1 MIFLNI
7 NTIIILLFVSV
18 ISLLGTLIGSSVGL
32 LIKNPSKRL
41 LGALIGL
48 AAGIMLSVVVF
59 DLIPECIKKWNFA
72 STIGT
77 SLIGIAIIA
86 FADKLT
92 SKKGVHS
99 NKHLQI
105 ALLTAIGLMLHNFPE
120 GIIMGCGFI
129 VGGSLGIKMCILIAV
144 HDIPEGIA
152 VAAPMVASKIDPL
165 KIFIY
170 TALTALPTAFG
181 ATMGIF
187 IGGVSESVLGTSLGL
202 ASGIML
208 YVVCGKMIPEANTI
222 YSGITTT
229 LGILMGFLLGLAMC
243 TVL

>member
-1 MIFLNI
+1 MNI
-7 NTIIILLFVSV
+7 NTVIILMFVSV

-41 LGALIGL
+41 LGALIGF

-59 DLIPECIKKWNFA
+59 DLIPECIKKWSLV
-72 STIGT
+72 STIIT
-77 SLIGIAIIA
+77 ALIGIAIIA
-86 FADKLT
+86 FTDKLT
-92 SKKGVHS
+92 SKKNVHS

-120 GIIMGCGFI
+120 GVIMGCGFI

-144 HDIPEGIA
+144 HDIPEGMA
-152 VAAPMVASKIDPL
+152 VAAPMVASRIEPL
-165 KIFIY
+165 KIFLY

-181 ATMGIF
+181 ATIGIF
-187 IGGVSESVLGTSLGL
+187 IGNISQSVMGTSLGL

-222 YSGITTT
+222 WSGVTTT
-229 LGILMGFLLGLAMC
+229 LGVLMGFLLGLVMC

>member
-1 MIFLNI
+1 M
-7 NTIIILLFVSV
+7 
-18 ISLLGTLIGSSVGL
+18 
-32 LIKNPSKRL
+32 
-41 LGALIGL
+41 

-72 STIGT
+72 STIAT

-86 FADKLT
+86 FTDKLT
-92 SKKGVHS
+92 SKKGVDS

>member
-1 MIFLNI
+1 MNI
-7 NTIIILLFVSV
+7 NTIIILMFLSV
-18 ISLLGTLIGSSVGL
+18 VSLLGTLIGSSIGL
-32 LIKNPSKRL
+32 LIKKPSRRL
-41 LGALIGL
+41 LGVLIGF

-59 DLIPECIKKWNFA
+59 DLIPECIKKWSFY
-72 STIGT
+72 STIIT
-77 SLIGIAIIA
+77 IIIGIAIIT
-86 FADKLT
+86 FTDKLT
-92 SKKGVHS
+92 SKGNKHS

-129 VGGSLGIKMCILIAV
+129 VGGSLGVKMCILIAV

-152 VAAPMVASKIDPL
+152 VAAPMVASRVDPI

-181 ATMGIF
+181 ATIGIF
-187 IGGVSESVLGTSLGL
+187 IGGISESVLGTSLGL

-208 YVVCGKMIPEANTI
+208 YVVCGKMIPEANAI
-222 YSGITTT
+222 WSGVTST
-229 LGILMGFLLGLAMC
+229 LGILLGFLLGLAMC
-243 TVL
+243 TIM

>member
-1 MIFLNI
+1 MNI

-72 STIGT
+72 STIAT

-86 FADKLT
+86 FTDKLT
-92 SKKGVHS
+92 SKKGVDS

>member
-1 MIFLNI
+1 MNI
-7 NTIIILLFVSV
+7 NTVIILMFISV
-18 ISLLGTLIGSSVGL
+18 VSLLGTLIGSSVGL
-32 LIKNPSKRL
+32 LIKKPSKRL
-41 LGALIGL
+41 LGVLIGF

-59 DLIPECIKKWNFA
+59 DLIPECIKKWNFV
-72 STIGT
+72 STIIT
-77 SLIGIAIIA
+77 ALIGIAIIA
-86 FADKLT
+86 FTDKLT
-92 SKKGVHS
+92 GKKNVNS

-105 ALLTAIGLMLHNFPE
+105 AFLTAIGLMLHNFPE

-152 VAAPMVASKIDPL
+152 VAAPMMASRIDPI
-165 KIFIY
+165 KIFLY

-181 ATMGIF
+181 ATLGIF
-187 IGGVSESVLGTSLGL
+187 IGGISQSVLGTSLGL

-208 YVVCGKMIPEANTI
+208 YVVCGKMIPEATAI
-222 YSGITTT
+222 WSGITST
-229 LGILMGFLLGLAMC
+229 LGILMGFLLGLVMC

>member
-72 STIGT
+72 STIAT

-86 FADKLT
+86 FTDKLT
-92 SKKGVHS
+92 SKKGVDS